1 MEEECEIV
9 AEVENPNK
17 TSPLVKGKL
26 KQSRLPFLPMSSQT
40 SPKAVSPLTQKKR
53 KLSGEGGSSPK
64 TPRSENRQPER
75 ETRLKT
81 EKSNDSNPKEA
92 KSGEKKKRG
101 RPPLKEKV
109 VKEKRKR
116 GRPKKTS
123 PKPNGGK
130 NKKVD
135 SSSLLSDD
143 EVSSSV
149 DDESELPRAK
159 KKNLETTRKLLGG
172 LYREPTQEA
181 KISTST
187 TTEDGEASEEEEIST
202 SSTNCSLKSQ
212 VMEGEDK
219 EQISLCSSDEEGEE
233 EEELEISR
241 KKETEGKDSS
251 TGSSKEEDVEVRE
264 DKVKGSKDTQ
274 KETRKLPAK
283 EDSDSK
289 KHDEEKNVS
298 SDVGDDESVS
308 SRFEMKKKRVLPHG
322 KKGKK
327 MAEQGKNAH
336 NAKTPEDRSEK
347 TKENQKKTDTKAE
360 TKRGKKKRTRLGNE
374 ESKGVKKCKLANG
387 RPGKEGG
394 EEMKVENKDSEERKS
409 NDSDNS
415 VKNNRNNSEEDCK
428 EEKESD
434 QNVDIDVK
442 QKEKEATEQ
451 DEIVENLDGSEK
463 RDSEDDEADSE
474 KDEDKSEATEDG
486 SLNEETGESKTNEH
500 TSESSTSTPGKE
512 SKIKDASE
520 SDRKTENSKKR
531 KRGKPNGNELGK
543 GKQVGRKEMDRDSLD
558 GKEKTATPKQDGVV
572 SIARFFSPIPK
583 SEGTRRKSL
592 GSEKKNQAQDNKR
605 KEVSDNAETKHDK
618 ERKEEKNNDGEQAE
632 ENEDKEQQENREEVD
647 HKGSQKHMEGKE
659 IITNDVSKQKEE
671 DKQLMD
677 KSNTEEEDEQ
687 EMDESM
693 NMGSGD
699 TSLSP
704 NTSKS
709 PTATSLNSKALTPK
723 TASGLPEKKLTP
735 KQKIRAEEFQR
746 KRLEREK
753 KKQEEQA
760 ERERKRKEEL
770 AEKERKRK
778 EELAEKEKKRKEK
791 EEERIKLKEEKEKLK
806 EEQKKKKQ
814 EELDAKRQI
823 KEEEKQRKE
832 EAKKQ
837 AEKEKN
843 KQTEKLKNKFASFF
857 VAKRREVE
865 GEEDEDSGLF
875 KQFRI
880 KEDMRLA
887 PLHRS
892 QLTSDQIANLDSCLS
907 TPRVKPSTM
916 TYLKSLGTKEY
927 MKGSAPRS
935 WPRKKTKDV
944 DNDVE
949 IIEEDDDEEDPEEAA
964 LDMAVMQDLGDEP
977 LPTGSQSRAKL
988 LLFFENRRPAYWGTW
1003 SKTSVAV
1010 SGRRPFARD
1019 GVFDYE
1025 YDSDDDWEEE
1035 ETGESLSDSEGEEK
1049 EEEEDQYEVDNDFFV
1064 PHGYLSDDEAK
1075 SDQEEVVEQETDEVP
1090 QVDGGR
1096 NLKLKQKQAEFD
1108 KEMKRKTKELKPR
1121 LIGCLWLADKN
1132 NNPAYHQLLKVL
1144 DPYKAVA
1151 LCPLPIDTLV
1161 MGPEGEERDQE
1172 EDGGVAT
1179 EDKKLKFYRMFPE
1192 EGRRGRKGVY
1202 WTATQTKNYK
1212 RQRNGEECDV
1222 CDGSKKH
1229 VASRAVGKPCPDGCF
1244 NRVTLPIIRE
1254 LFNTFWAMGNYD
1266 AQNTYIQRLVV
1277 PIEKPDASGRG
1288 CNFVFSY
1295 SVMHENIR
1303 YPVYYQQTF
1312 TSEFNIA
1319 FKPPRANTCK
1329 TCDHL
1334 AVTISGAIEETTKQT
1349 LKEELL
1355 QHKKKANAG
1364 QRLMEEKAKDKNQNI
1379 RVICLDL
1386 QQSLPVPKL
1395 STSAAVY
1402 HRKLWMYNL
1411 CIHNLKTRIS
1421 TMYFWDEVTG
1431 GCDSVDIAS
1440 CLKHWITEEYS
1451 KGKFNHLIVFSSNCL
1466 GLDKNMSHVL
1476 NFLHEVHSGRLRE
1489 VEHVYLSPGHYVLP
1503 CDHDF
1508 DIIEKRLARHGDI
1521 PDFDSYCNIIRTAT
1535 IPPYPIVKMCR
1546 QNFLDI
1552 DALRKNVAI

>member
-1 MEEECEIV
+1 MYQTFFFSV
-9 AEVENPNK
+9 AEVEKPNK

-64 TPRSENRQPER
+64 TLRSENRQPER
-75 ETRLKT
+75 EARLKT

-92 KSGEKKKRG
+92 KSGEKKRG

-123 PKPNGGK
+123 PKPNGRK

-172 LYREPTQEA
+172 LYCEPTQEA

-187 TTEDGEASEEEEIST
+187 TTEDGEASEDEEIST
-202 SSTNCSLKSQ
+202 SSTNGSLKSQ
-212 VMEGEDK
+212 VMEGEGE
-219 EQISLCSSDEEGEE
+219 EQISLCSSEEEGEE

-264 DKVKGSKDTQ
+264 NKVKGSTDTQ
-274 KETRKLPAK
+274 KKTGKLPAK
-283 EDSDSK
+283 EDSDNK
-289 KHDEEKNVS
+289 KYDEKKGS

-308 SRFEMKKKRVLPHG
+308 SRFEMKKKRVLPHR
-322 KKGKK
+322 KKGEK

-347 TKENQKKTDTKAE
+347 TRENQKKTDTKAE

-374 ESKGVKKCKLANG
+374 ESVGVKKYKLANG
-387 RPGKEGG
+387 KPGKEGG
-394 EEMKVENKDSEERKS
+394 KGKKVENKDSEERKS

-415 VKNNRNNSEEDCK
+415 VKNNRNDNEEEGAEDCK

-434 QNVDIDVK
+434 QNVDTDVK

-451 DEIVENLDGSEK
+451 DEIVENLDGAIGSEK

-474 KDEDKSEATEDG
+474 KNKDKSEAIEDG

-520 SDRKTENSKKR
+520 NDRKTENSKKR
-531 KRGKPNGNELGK
+531 KRRRPNSNEIGK
-543 GKQVGRKEMDRDSLD
+543 GKQVGRKEMDRDSLG

-572 SIARFFSPIPK
+572 SIAKFFSPIPK
-583 SEGTRRKSL
+583 SEETRRKSL
-592 GSEKKNQAQDNKR
+592 GSEKKNQEQDNKR
-605 KEVSDNAETKHDK
+605 KEVGDNTETKHDK
-618 ERKEEKNNDGEQAE
+618 ERKEEKNNDGEQADE
-632 ENEDKEQQENREEVD
+632 KEVKESGDENKEQQENREEVD
-647 HKGSQKHMEGKE
+647 CKGSQKHMEGKE
-659 IITNDVSKQKEE
+659 IITNEASNQKEE

-677 KSNTEEEDEQ
+677 KSNTEEDEQ
-687 EMDESM
+687 QMNESM

-704 NTSKS
+704 STSKS
-709 PTATSLNSKALTPK
+709 PTSSTLNSKALTPK

-735 KQKIRAEEFQR
+735 KQKMRVEEFQR

-760 ERERKRKEEL
+760 ERERKRKEEQ

-778 EELAEKEKKRKEK
+778 EEQAEKERKRKEEQAEKEKKKKEK

-806 EEQKKKKQ
+806 EDQKKKKQ
-814 EELDAKRQI
+814 EELDAKRQT

-832 EAKKQ
+832 EVKKQ
-837 AEKEKN
+837 AEKEKS

-875 KQFRI
+875 MQFRI

-907 TPRVKPSTM
+907 TPGVKPSTKN
-916 TYLKSLGTKEY
+916 YLKALGTKEY
-927 MKGSAPRS
+927 VKGSAPRS

-949 IIEEDDDEEDPEEAA
+949 IIEEDDEEDPEEAA
-964 LDMAVMQDLGDEP
+964 LDTAVMQDLGNEP

-1003 SKTSVAV
+1003 SKMSVAV

-1049 EEEEDQYEVDNDFFV
+1049 EEDEDQYEVDNDFFV

-1075 SDQEEVVEQETDEVP
+1075 SDQEEVVEQEMDEVP

-1161 MGPEGEERDQE
+1161 MGPEGEERVQE
-1172 EDGGVAT
+1172 EDGGVPT
-1179 EDKKLKFYRMFPE
+1179 EDKKPKFYRMFPE
-1192 EGRRGRKGVY
+1192 GAVPSLIRLVHG
-1202 WTATQTKNYK
+1202 N
-1212 RQRNGEECDV
+1212 RNGK
-1222 CDGSKKH
+1222 S
-1229 VASRAVGKPCPDGCF
+1229 F
-1244 NRVTLPIIRE
+1244 L
-1254 LFNTFWAMGNYD
+1254 
-1266 AQNTYIQRLVV
+1266 
-1277 PIEKPDASGRG
+1277 
-1288 CNFVFSY
+1288 
-1295 SVMHENIR
+1295 
-1303 YPVYYQQTF
+1303 
-1312 TSEFNIA
+1312 TSEFRDYQRKDCI
-1319 FKPPRANTCK
+1319 
-1329 TCDHL
+1329 
-1334 AVTISGAIEETTKQT
+1334 
-1349 LKEELL
+1349 KEEVPLIAR
-1355 QHKKKANAG
+1355 KKIERKVKELG
-1364 QRLMEEKAKDKNQNI
+1364 RWCKCPDEGPMHS
-1379 RVICLDL
+1379 VMMWY
-1386 QQSLPVPKL
+1386 VPKEIREKYGL
-1395 STSAAVY
+1395 EDLTLPNTWTYINTPKTQDDPQQAASTEDAGTNKTPKHQTITAFTRKIVPGSAHPPSLLTTPVRDNKQNPKTPKNVPITTFAKRITPGLALPSTTTTTSTPTPSPSTTAPTPSSTPTSTSTP
-1402 HRKLWMYNL
+1402 K
-1411 CIHNLKTRIS
+1411 
-1421 TMYFWDEVTG
+1421 
-1431 GCDSVDIAS
+1431 
-1440 CLKHWITEEYS
+1440 
-1451 KGKFNHLIVFSSNCL
+1451 
-1466 GLDKNMSHVL
+1466 SHTKAD
-1476 NFLHEVHSGRLRE
+1476 G
-1489 VEHVYLSPGHYVLP
+1489 SPGNNQALESSPNVSRELRTGNKP
-1503 CDHDF
+1503 GR
-1508 DIIEKRLARHGDI
+1508 KRSLTKSQGV
-1521 PDFDSYCNIIRTAT
+1521 
-1535 IPPYPIVKMCR
+1535 IPPKTSIVSFFKKNSSKRDSLSKTKSPSNVGSSSQEEMDCIV
-1546 QNFLDI
+1546 I
-1552 DALRKNVAI
+1552 D